1 MGKFVNK
8 ADISEHQT
16 VAPDDDGGRPRY
28 DDMLPEY
35 HFDYRQRRTSR
46 ARPNRF
52 ATDIVEGSLI
62 VVLEP
67 DIAQVFKT
75 PESIQAVLR
84 PIAGVL
90 SQQSPETVSG

>member
-1 MGKFVNK
+1 MNQRGLRCVYDLNGIMKK

-16 VAPDDDGGRPRY
+16 VAPDDD
-28 DDMLPEY
+28 MLPEY
-35 HFDYRQRRTSR
+35 HFDYRQ

-52 ATDIVEGSLI
+52 ATDIAEGSLI

-67 DIAQVFKT
+67 DIARAFKT

-84 PIAGVL
+84 AIAGVL

>member
-1 MGKFVNK
+1 MKK

-16 VAPDDDGGRPRY
+16 ATPPDDDGGRPRY

-35 HFDYRQRRTSR
+35 HFDYRQ

-84 PIAGVL
+84 AIAGVL
-90 SQQSPETVSG
+90 SQKSPETVSG

>member
-1 MGKFVNK
+1 MKK
-8 ADISEHQT
+8 ANIPEHQA
-16 VAPDDDGGRPRY
+16 VEPDDDDGRPRY

-35 HFDYRQRRTSR
+35 HFDYRQ

-52 ATDIVEGSLI
+52 ATDIAEGSLI

-75 PESIQAVLR
+75 PESIKAVLR
-84 PIAGVL
+84 AIAGVL
-90 SQQSPETVSG
+90 SQQSSETVSG

>member
-16 VAPDDDGGRPRY
+16 VESN
-28 DDMLPEY
+28 DMLPEY
-35 HFDYRQRRTSR
+35 HFDYRQ

-67 DIAQVFKT
+67 DIARVFKT

-84 PIAGVL
+84 AIAGVL